1 MEPLKAKF
9 PTISYADLFQLAS
22 ATAIEATGG
31 PKIPMR
37 YGRVDVSAPEQCPK
51 EGNLPGA
58 AAPFPDGAESPAQH
72 IRNVFY
78 RMGLTDKD
86 IVALSGAHTL
96 GRAHKNRSGM
106 GKETTKFTEDSHIAR
121 ADGKPG
127 IGSTKGG
134 SAWTPVWLKF
144 DNSYFTV
151 LRDESA
157 DPELLK
163 ISLRTSPSAPTPRS
177 TRTTRTRSL
186 RTTPSPTPSSRSRAP
201 SSSPPRASAWSK
213 GFARGRAPR
222 RCRPAH

>member
-1 MEPLKAKF
+1 MELVEPIKAKF
-9 PTISYADLFQLAS
+9 PAVSYADLFQMAS
-22 ATAIEATGG
+22 ATAIEMTGG

-72 IRNVFY
+72 VRNVFY
-78 RMGLTDKD
+78 RMGMTDKD

-106 GKETTKFTEDSHIAR
+106 GAETTKFTEDSHVAR

-134 SAWTPVWLKF
+134 SAWVPKWLKF
-144 DNSYFTV
+144 DNDYFKV
-151 LRDESA
+151 LRDDSA

-163 ISLRTSPSAPTPRS
+163 MPTDKALVEDES
-177 TRTTRTRSL
+177 F
-186 RTTPSPTPSSRSRAP
+186 RAYAIKYAEDQDAFFADYAV
-201 SSSPPRASAWSK
+201 SHAKLSEQGSK
-213 GFARGRAPR
+213 FE
-222 RCRPAH
+222 PAEGIRLD